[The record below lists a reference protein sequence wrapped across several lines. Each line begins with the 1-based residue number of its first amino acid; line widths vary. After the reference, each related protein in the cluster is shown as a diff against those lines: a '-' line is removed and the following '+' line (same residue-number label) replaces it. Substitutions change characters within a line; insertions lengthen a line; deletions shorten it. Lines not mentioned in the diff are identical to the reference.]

1 MCGIIGYIGNKEASP
16 ILIEGLK
23 KLEYR
28 GYDSAGVATI
38 NNKSILIKKDVGKIS
53 EIEKKLDWA
62 SLLGNVGIAHTR
74 WSTHG
79 AVTKMN
85 AHPHNDCKNEIA
97 LVHNGIIENYA
108 ELRFLL
114 AKEGHSF
121 KSETDTEVL
130 AHLIE
135 KFLEHCDIEN
145 AIIKTLKIVEGA
157 YALAI
162 LYVKE
167 PEKIFIAKKSSP
179 LVIGLGKDE
188 MFVASDVIA
197 IMPHTKK
204 IVYLNDNEIAILTK
218 QNYTVKNFD
227 AVKIDKKVQELKW
240 DIEQTSLNGFD
251 HFMLK
256 EIFEQPTT
264 IQNAFKGRIDIR
276 AGNAKFGGIN
286 LSKKDLKEINRV
298 ILTACGTS
306 WHACLI
312 GKYLIEDIAKIPVQV
327 EYASE
332 LRYSKPILDKNVLV
346 IALSQ
351 SGETADTIAALE
363 KAKKQNA
370 KTFGIVN
377 VVGSTIT
384 RMVDG
389 GIYLHVGPEIGV
401 ASTKAFTSQLV
412 VLYLLAIFLA
422 RAKEQLNNREGVK
435 MLKLLQEIPKKV
447 KKVLD
452 ANKKIK
458 DIANKYCSIS
468 NALYLGRG
476 YNFPVALEGALKLK
490 EISYI
495 HAEGYPAAEMKHG
508 PIALVDK
515 NMPSIFIAPS
525 DRLIKKILSNIEE
538 VKSRGGKII
547 IITTP
552 TKHNEL
558 KDKADEI
565 IYVPNTTEQLMPILT
580 VIPTQLLAYH
590 IAVARGCDVDKPR
603 NLAKSVTVE

>member
-38 NNKSILIKKDVGKIS
+38 NNKNILIKKDVGKIS
-53 EIEKKLDWA
+53 EIEKKLNWA

-218 QNYTVKNFD
+218 QSYTVKNFD

-312 GKYLIEDIAKIPVQV
+312 GKYLFEDIVKIPVQV

-389 GIYLHVGPEIGV
+389 GIYLHAGPEIGV

-458 DIANKYCSIS
+458 DIAKKYCSIS

-525 DRLIKKILSNIEE
+525 DRLSKKILSNIEE